1 MDINEYVRP
10 KRKLF
15 NRVKTRIYTG
25 NPILNILVHTVLE
38 IMRGMANIIDG
49 LVLII
54 SLGQIYTAL
63 GFKSVMF
70 MIKKQK

>member
-1 MDINEYVRP
+1 MVSNEYVRP

-15 NRVKTRIYTG
+15 YRVKTRIYTG